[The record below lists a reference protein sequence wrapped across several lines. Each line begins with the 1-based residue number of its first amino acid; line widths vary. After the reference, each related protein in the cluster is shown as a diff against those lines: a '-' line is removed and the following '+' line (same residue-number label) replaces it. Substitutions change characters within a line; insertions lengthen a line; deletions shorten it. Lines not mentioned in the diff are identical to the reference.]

1 MADSLIE
8 TNTSAAASFYKLV
21 RSFALNTA
29 VWDTATRYQT
39 KPDERYD
46 LTLVSR
52 RVYGRVDEFVTVM
65 AAAGLDS
72 VEQMLP
78 EQLLILPTE
87 AQLTDMKNQAKFN
100 NLDIN
105 RDAIAANAIPPE
117 YALLVTRQTIAPTT
131 GN

>member
-1 MADSLIE
+1 MSASLIE
-8 TNTSAAASFYKLV
+8 ANTSSVASFYKLV

-131 GN
+131 

>member
-1 MADSLIE
+1 VADSLIE
-8 TNTSAAASFYKLV
+8 TNTPSVAIFYKLV
-21 RSFALNTA
+21 RSFALSTA
-29 VWDTATRYQT
+29 VWDTAFRYQT
-39 KPDERYD
+39 NPDERYD

-100 NLDIN
+100 NLDVN

-117 YALLVTRQTIAPTT
+117 YALLVTRQTIAPAT
-131 GN
+131 GG

>member
-1 MADSLIE
+1 MSASLIE
-8 TNTSAAASFYKLV
+8 TNTSAIASFYKLV

-29 VWDTATRYQT
+29 VWDTAIRYQT

-65 AAAGLDS
+65 ASAGLDS

-87 AQLTDMKNQAKFN
+87 AQLTDMKNQARFN
-100 NLDIN
+100 NLDVN

-117 YALLVTRQTIAPTT
+117 YALLVTRQTIVPTT

>member
-8 TNTSAAASFYKLV
+8 TNTPSVASFYKLV

-29 VWDTATRYQT
+29 VWDTANRYQT